1 MGKAMPMNTGLRGR
15 KLVLRTGTAM
25 MLALAASQAQAQCS
39 GQNVTVPGFN
49 AGAAFVSV
57 GSAAAS
63 NVQSLISVL
72 TTTNTVTSS
81 QNSGFIGAPA
91 NPAEGQ
97 QGGGVWARG
106 LHGTFD
112 TNTTGSYSFV
122 NNFGLFA
129 GNGSCKS
136 RTFQDYSGFQVGGD
150 ISRLNIDGFNIHVGI
165 TAGYTESA
173 ARAGDPGSAGR
184 ANFESS
190 FGGVYGAITKGTFF
204 ADAQL
209 RYDFYQGQVG
219 DPVSGINNQRL
230 DARSTSIGA
239 NFGNQFPLAD
249 GFFVEPSAGIV
260 YSQVTVD
267 PLLVPGT
274 LFLANNAG
282 VAPPFAV
289 QVQDFDSLLG
299 RASLRFGKNMVLG
312 DYALQPFFTAS
323 VFHEFSGAVRTS
335 ISTGF
340 DAFGQTAGFPPGTFS
355 ILDSV
360 AEVRSNRIG
369 TYEQLAVGVAG
380 QLLNTGWLGY
390 ARFDYRLGDRV
401 DGYQISGGLRY
412 QFNPDAAPAP
422 LITKGDAPSVLP
434 VLAGPVDWT
443 GFSAGASVGG
453 LFGQTHELGTFSPLD
468 LTATQTVEPHTAG
481 ILAGG
486 QVGADVQVGKL
497 VFGVAGDFGWTNARG
512 GRACPTGFGFFF
524 SCQSNTDFMMM
535 GTGRVGVT
543 WERALFYAKG
553 GAVFADV
560 KDTFRDNTAGSPLI
574 GGGGSFSTFAGTA
587 RDSLVGLTIGA
598 GVEFALTHNWSAKAE
613 YMHYEFEQSRLRFP
627 TNVPIL
633 NPRADRDGDLV
644 RVGVNY
650 RFNFAQPSVVAAS
663 Y

>member
-1 MGKAMPMNTGLRGR
+1 MTKSTGFRGR

-25 MLALAASQAQAQCS
+25 VLALVASQAQAQCS
-39 GQNVTVPGFN
+39 GQNFTVRGFN
-49 AGAAFVSV
+49 LGFADL

-72 TTTNTVTSS
+72 TTTNTITSS

-91 NPAEGQ
+91 NPVEGQ

-112 TNTTGSYSFV
+112 TNTTGSYSYV

-129 GNGSCKS
+129 GNGSCKT
-136 RTFQDYSGFQVGGD
+136 RTFQDYTGFQVGGD
-150 ISRLNIDGFNIHVGI
+150 ISRLNVDGFNIHVGI

-173 ARAGDPGSAGR
+173 ARSGDPGAAGR
-184 ANFESS
+184 ADFQSS

-209 RYDFYQGQVG
+209 RYDFYQGQIG

-239 NFGNQFPLAD
+239 NIGNQFQIND

-274 LFLANNAG
+274 LFLANNPG
-282 VAPPFAV
+282 VSPPFAV
-289 QVQDFDSLLG
+289 QVQDFDSVLG
-299 RASLRFGKNMVLG
+299 RASVRFGKNMVLG

-340 DAFGQTAGFPPGTFS
+340 DAFGQSAGLPPGALS

-369 TYEQLAVGVAG
+369 TYEQLAVGLAG

-412 QFNPDAAPAP
+412 QFNPGAMPAA

-434 VLAGPVDWT
+434 ALSGPVDWT
-443 GFSAGASVGG
+443 GFSVGASVGG
-453 LFGQTHELGTFSPLD
+453 IFGQTHERGTFSPND
-468 LTATQTVEPHTAG
+468 LTATQSVEPHTAG
-481 ILAGG
+481 VLAGG
-486 QVGADVQVGKL
+486 QVGADVQVGRL
-497 VFGVAGDFGWTNARG
+497 VFGVAGDFNWTNAKG
-512 GRACPTGFGFFF
+512 GRACPTGLGFFF
-524 SCQSNTDFMMM
+524 SCQSNTDFLIM

-543 WERALFYAKG
+543 YERALLYAKSG
-553 GAVFADV
+553 VVFADV
-560 KDTFRDNTAGSPLI
+560 TDEFRDNTAASPLI
-574 GGGGSFSTFAGTA
+574 GGGGSFASFAGKA
-587 RDSLVGLTIGA
+587 NDHLIGLTIGA
-598 GVEFALTHNWSAKAE
+598 GVEFALTDRWSAKAE
-613 YMHYEFEQSRLRFP
+613 YMHYQFEESRLRFP
-627 TNVPIL
+627 TNVAIL

-650 RFNFAQPSVVAAS
+650 RFNFAQPIVAAS